1 MKGFPKISPTA
12 NRIHG
17 LNAARNIAQKT
28 KSNHINIPGRT
39 HVMVAIPCTKA
50 SITIKIATLLCD
62 CICEGVKTGGKYIFS
77 FKFVNDYHPTEY
89 ARNVLCK
96 HFLETNAKYIWFID
110 SDTMPSDNSLRLF
123 EAIEGADIF
132 AGVYPIGRQDKG
144 NRVLAVDWGM
154 YKKAENSDYGHISLP
169 LEAYQKDEI
178 IDVDAAATGC
188 MVIKR
193 EVIEH
198 FAKDAERD
206 EDGTPAIFKWPKKCT
221 GKSATS
227 DDFDFCM
234 RAKEA
239 GFNIKV
245 HTAIRWGHLKLKDLQ
260 DVYEQLKSAWKAGY
274 EESLED
280 NVMDTIK
287 EGMGVEDG
295 DSEYLSA
302 DRA

>member
-1 MKGFPKISPTA
+1 MGSHKTYPTVSQ
-12 NRIHG
+12 IHG
-17 LNAARNIAQKT
+17 RNAALSSALKT
-28 KSNHINIPGRT
+28 KSNLLKVPGRT
-39 HVMVAIPCTKA
+39 HVMIAIPCVKA

-62 CICEGVKTGGKYIFS
+62 CICEGIKPGGKFIYS

-89 ARNVLCK
+89 ARNVLCR
-96 HFLETNAKYIWFID
+96 HFLDSDAEYLWFID
-110 SDTMPSDNSLRLF
+110 SDTMPSDDSLKLMD
-123 EAIEGADIF
+123 AVGADIF

-154 YKKAENSDYGHISLP
+154 YKKVENSDYGHVSLP

-188 MVIKR
+188 MVISRK
-193 EVIEH
+193 VIEH
-198 FAKDAERD
+198 FAKDAEKD

-234 RAKEA
+234 RAKEV

-245 HTAIRWGHLKLKDLQ
+245 HTGVRWGHLKLKDLQ

-274 EESLED
+274 EESMED
-280 NVMDTIK
+280 GATDALNR
-287 EGMGVEDG
+287 GMGVEDG